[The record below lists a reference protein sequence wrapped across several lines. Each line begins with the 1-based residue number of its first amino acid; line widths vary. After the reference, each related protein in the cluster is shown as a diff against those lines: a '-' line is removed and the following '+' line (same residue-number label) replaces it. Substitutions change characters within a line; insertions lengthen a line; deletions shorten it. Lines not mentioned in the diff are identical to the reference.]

1 MGTNRVIKQHGG
13 KIMRKRRIEE
23 PIVSITHNQI
33 EQLSIIE
40 AISLLPIDDI
50 IKEGDK
56 VVITPNWVKV
66 QPPYT
71 ATVVGPQTL
80 KKLIQYVKSKNPEKI
95 IIATGSGGDDTQ
107 KVFTAVGYDKIV
119 TEEGVE
125 FIDLNYGPYMEL
137 ELGHEIIK
145 TTKINKLLEE
155 LDVLISFTQLKQ
167 HEEATVSA
175 SIKNIA
181 LGWPPAEIHG
191 FPKKS
196 LGIHEDLHG
205 FIISMAKKVAIDL
218 AIVSLDKTMIGTG
231 PSDGKAVNTEGLI
244 IAATDPVAADA
255 VGARLLGFL
264 PQAVQYLYKLYIDGV
279 GEVDPKKMTIKGLT
293 LEEAEKLFSKAA
305 YGQEI
310 VLDQNNVIK
319 NIHGS
324 Q

>member
-1 MGTNRVIKQHGG
+1 MKN
-13 KIMRKRRIEE
+13 RRINE
-23 PIVSITHNQI
+23 PIVSITHNQL
-33 EQLSIIE
+33 EQLSIVE
-40 AISLLPIDDI
+40 AINLLPIDEI
-50 IKEGDK
+50 IKQGDR
-56 VVITPNWVKV
+56 VVITPNWVKAK
-66 QPPYT
+66 PPYT

-80 KKLIQYVKSKNPEKI
+80 QKLIQYIKTKNPASI
-95 IIATGSGGDDTQ
+95 IVATGSGGDDTL
-107 KVFTAVGYDKIV
+107 KVFQAVGYDKIIQ
-119 TEEGVE
+119 EENIE
-125 FIDLNYGPYMEL
+125 FVDLNYGPYIEL
-137 ELGHEIIK
+137 ELEHDIIK
-145 TTKINKLLEE
+145 TTKMNKLLQEI
-155 LDVLISFTQLKQ
+155 DVLISFTQLKQ

-191 FPKKS
+191 FPKKK

-205 FIISMAKKVAIDL
+205 FIAAITKKIPVDL

-231 PSDGKAVNTEGLI
+231 PSNGKAVNTEGLM
-244 IAATDPVAADA
+244 IAATDALAADA
-255 VGARLLGFL
+255 IGARLLGFL
-264 PQAVQYLYKLYIDGV
+264 PQAVQYIYKLYKEGV

-319 NIHGS
+319 NIHGT